1 MRKVEAMFRVGHN
14 VRHKETG
21 KVGRIVALSHARD
34 EYLVLWADRSQSRHS
49 RWALVTEVGKV

>member
-1 MRKVEAMFRVGHN
+1 MFRVGHN